1 MSEQTIAYLNSIAF
15 HKDTQRLC
23 VKMFN
28 KMHKH
33 GRYYVNKTVDIYYNK
48 KQTHLREPQMDLP
61 PRGDKAPYY
70 SN

>member
-1 MSEQTIAYLNSIAF
+1 
-15 HKDTQRLC
+15 
-23 VKMFN
+23 MFN

-33 GRYYVNKTVDIYYNK
+33 GCYYVNKTVDIYYNK